1 MKSNM
6 DLRFYARGHGVAL
19 WQIAQRMGIHVQTL
33 IQHLR
38 IPFDDADAEN
48 FKQIV
53 DAISEEGR

>member
-1 MKSNM
+1 MKPNM

-33 IQHLR
+33 MQHLR
-38 IPFDDADAEN
+38 IPFDDAAAKN

-53 DAISEEGR
+53 DTISKESR